1 MKTIKFIR
9 SCLKLL
15 FRGRDD
21 IFLLVGM
28 FVSVIVFLNVSV
40 FLYRMRTENEVYG
53 FYKNEIKTF
62 AMEQGAGD
70 AKMHAKKFQAL
81 LKGLTEISAGNVT
94 CVFSVPRPDSLEN
107 QKITLILKKS
117 EPIPF
122 IKGNEYMNTKN
133 GVYIGEELS
142 VRTFRKGNV
151 EFLKLLGTEFQVM
164 DVLPNKMSGGVDD
177 SLYVFWDNL
186 EETVRE
192 KLILRITD
200 NRILNVSLQSQKAL
214 TDAYHEYQNL
224 AGSLGFMLN
233 VTDARSGESV
243 ENVWYRYYN
252 AVFLTCG
259 LIFSLLS
266 CLGTGYYWVKNS
278 RRDIAIMRACGFGWR
293 HLGACLTWKIAG
305 MGAVAFLVASFFE
318 AVYLIL
324 LDDMPPK
331 AGFFLVLFWT
341 ALMVTLLVCAETGSM
356 MVRAK
361 KMSVDEMLRDE

>member
-1 MKTIKFIR
+1 MG
-9 SCLKLL
+9 KL
-15 FRGRDD
+15 
-21 IFLLVGM
+21 
-28 FVSVIVFLNVSV
+28 
-40 FLYRMRTENEVYG
+40 
-53 FYKNEIKTF
+53 
-62 AMEQGAGD
+62 
-70 AKMHAKKFQAL
+70 
-81 LKGLTEISAGNVT
+81 
-94 CVFSVPRPDSLEN
+94 
-107 QKITLILKKS
+107 
-117 EPIPF
+117 
-122 IKGNEYMNTKN
+122 
-133 GVYIGEELS
+133 
-142 VRTFRKGNV
+142 TFR
-151 EFLKLLGTEFQVM
+151 
-164 DVLPNKMSGGVDD
+164 
-177 SLYVFWDNL
+177 
-186 EETVRE
+186 
-192 KLILRITD
+192 
-200 NRILNVSLQSQKAL
+200 
-214 TDAYHEYQNL
+214 
-224 AGSLGFMLN
+224 
-233 VTDARSGESV
+233 
-243 ENVWYRYYN
+243 YRYYN